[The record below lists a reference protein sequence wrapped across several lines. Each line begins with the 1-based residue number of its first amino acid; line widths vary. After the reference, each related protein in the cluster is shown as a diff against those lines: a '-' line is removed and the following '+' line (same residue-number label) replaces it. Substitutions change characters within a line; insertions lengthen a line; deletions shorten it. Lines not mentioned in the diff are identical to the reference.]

1 MKYRPLVSSVKRAAR
16 FGKLERKVGPSN
28 SGDRINVFKISLK
41 KNLLGAAGW
50 GTGNNGNRYMISKLS
65 TY

>member
-1 MKYRPLVSSVKRAAR
+1 MRYRPLVSSVQRAAR

-41 KNLLGAAGW
+41 KNLLGAG
-50 GTGNNGNRYMISKLS
+50 GGRDRK
-65 TY
+65 